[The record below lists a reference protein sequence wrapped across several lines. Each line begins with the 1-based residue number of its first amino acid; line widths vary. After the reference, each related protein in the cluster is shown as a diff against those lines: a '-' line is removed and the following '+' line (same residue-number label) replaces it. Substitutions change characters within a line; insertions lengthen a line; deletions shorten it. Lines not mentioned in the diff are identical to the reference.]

1 MKQSIFY
8 LFMFCAMLYTQA
20 QEYIVIAPS
29 GLVVRE
35 QPNGKRFGKIPY
47 GAGVNVVKKLN
58 PFSVSDNG
66 KQIQGHWVQLNGNDM
81 GQVIMDQNI
90 EYTPSEYYTFNGF
103 LMLKS
108 EFIKQQD
115 HEIKKYS
122 GLKDFY
128 LSTAYK
134 TFALKGD
141 FFGDGISDDLYRR
154 TDTNGDTRLIIV
166 NHQKDGF
173 KIYGLGGAKDPF
185 NITSYNFGILH
196 KVDKQTPLWSNFT
209 DDFREF
215 KDVPKSEIVKLNYD
229 AIYVHN
235 EEACGGG
242 YIFWKNGKWNWL
254 QQE

>member
-20 QEYIVIAPS
+20 QEYIVTAPS

-47 GAGVNVVKKLN
+47 GAGVHVVKKLN

-66 KQIQGHWVQLNGNDM
+66 KQIQGHWVQLNGNDL

-90 EYTPSEYYTFNGF
+90 DYTPSEYYTFNGF
-103 LMLKS
+103 LTLKS

-115 HEIKKYS
+115 QEIQKYS

-141 FFGDGISDDLYRR
+141 FFGDGISDDLYRM

-166 NHQKDGF
+166 NHQKDGS

-185 NITSYNFGILH
+185 NISSYDFGILH